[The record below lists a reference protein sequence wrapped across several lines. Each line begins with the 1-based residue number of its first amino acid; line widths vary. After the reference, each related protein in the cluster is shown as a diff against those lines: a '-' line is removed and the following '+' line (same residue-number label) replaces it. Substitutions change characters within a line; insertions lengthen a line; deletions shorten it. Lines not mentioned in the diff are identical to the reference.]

1 MGDFLKTWLPYTEKL
16 EEDDLGAVG
25 RRSLKW
31 SKTASEAFE
40 ASEAAYIT
48 FTSLKL

>member
-1 MGDFLKTWLPYTEKL
+1 MADFLKTWLPYTEEV

-25 RRSLKW
+25 RQCLKW
-31 SKTASEAFE
+31 FKKASEALE

-48 FTSLKL
+48 FTRP

>member
-1 MGDFLKTWLPYTEKL
+1 MWLPYTEEM

-25 RRSLKW
+25 RNCLKC
-31 SKTASEAFE
+31 SKMASEALE

-48 FTSLKL
+48 FTKP